1 MGSSGAE
8 DDSTTSDAARARAG
22 ARGDAASRRNPGDVA
37 MDKRR
42 RRGEDDDGS
51 ARARAAT
58 RLRDARSRV
67 DGARSVDEADIAR
80 VIARAVK

>member
-1 MGSSGAE
+1 
-8 DDSTTSDAARARAG
+8 
-22 ARGDAASRRNPGDVA
+22 